1 MCDQCDHKEMGMKSF
16 FSGLAVFCTAPAFA
30 APADSTIVAASA
42 LPDATGLVVRMV
54 LSLGIVLMLIW
65 GAVYVLQRLSGKNGQ
80 LGGSNASHIRVLD
93 RTYLA
98 PKKAVYVLQIGSRT
112 LAVGVTDTQISPL
125 AELDPEE
132 TRAAYP
138 ALPVR
143 NGPPS
148 FANLLKDMR
157 AKFSGGVP
165 S

>member
-1 MCDQCDHKEMGMKSF
+1 MKCLF
-16 FSGLAVFCTAPAFA
+16 LRAVVFLYAAPAFA
-30 APADSTIVAASA
+30 ASADSTAVAMST

-54 LSLGIVLMLIW
+54 LSLGVVLMLIW
-65 GAVYVLQRLSGKNGQ
+65 GAVYVLQRISGKNGQ
-80 LGGSNASHIRVLD
+80 LGGGNASHIRVLD
-93 RTYLA
+93 RAYLA

-112 LAVGVTDTQISPL
+112 FAVGVTDTQISPL
-125 AELDPEE
+125 TELDSEE

-148 FANLLKDMR
+148 FANLLKDVR
-157 AKFSGGVP
+157 AKFSGGLP